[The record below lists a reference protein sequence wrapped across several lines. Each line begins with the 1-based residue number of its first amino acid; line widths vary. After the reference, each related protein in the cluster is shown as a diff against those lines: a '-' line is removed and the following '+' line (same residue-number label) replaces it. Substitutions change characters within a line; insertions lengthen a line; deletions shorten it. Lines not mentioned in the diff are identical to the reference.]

1 MQKEIEERMK
11 FLGRGWIVHV
21 GGEKDK
27 ERGGHSL
34 TPHQTWQISKQLTAC

>member
-21 GGEKDK
+21 GGRKMK
-27 ERGGHSL
+27 KGGALSYS
-34 TPHQTWQISKQLTAC
+34 TSNMANQ